1 MAIITSLWC
10 CMLFSDRV
18 VSLAPVAWRRCCCER
33 RNWLSGWNATRT
45 ATSSVQ
51 HFLPWTLAAA
61 AAASFSRSHWPAAA
75 PRFPSRQLMVIPRP
89 PSRLPGHSMWP
100 PIYQGGRSC
109 DPAVSRNDGLEPL
122 RATPAKTRLLL
133 NGQPLLVGHTVCPY
147 QRRLVFGYKTT

>member
-10 CMLFSDRV
+10 CMLFSNHV

-33 RNWLSGWNATRT
+33 QNWPSGWNATRT

-51 HFLPWTLAAA
+51 HVLPWTLAAA

-75 PRFPSRQLMVIPRP
+75 PRFPSRPLMVIVRP
-89 PSRLPGHSMWP
+89 ASRLPGHSTWP
-100 PIYQGGRSC
+100 PIYRGGRSC
-109 DPAVSRNDGLEPL
+109 GPADLPSPETT
-122 RATPAKTRLLL
+122 ATAAKTRLLL

-147 QRRLVFGYKTT
+147 HRRLVFGYKTI